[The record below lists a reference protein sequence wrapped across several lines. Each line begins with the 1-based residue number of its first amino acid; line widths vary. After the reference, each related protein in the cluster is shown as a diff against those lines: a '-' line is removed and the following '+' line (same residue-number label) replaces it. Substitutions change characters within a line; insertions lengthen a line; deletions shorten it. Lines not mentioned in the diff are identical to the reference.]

1 MKVKQWIVIFL
12 ILTILLSETISEC
25 KKVSKKSNKG
35 SKGKEVKKGKS
46 DHDEEDEFSQKLIEK
61 KLQKEEPWRWY
72 HIVGIG
78 IAILVGLR
86 VLGACCGCCVL
97 CCLGCLLT
105 VFGINIDPERRRR
118 ANRGSTDS
126 FAVSGSTVSS

>member
-1 MKVKQWIVIFL
+1 MKVKHWIVIFL

-25 KKVSKKSNKG
+25 KKVSTKSNKG

-46 DHDEEDEFSQKLIEK
+46 AHDEEDEFSQKLIEK

-86 VLGACCGCCVL
+86 VLGCFVF
-97 CCLGCLLT
+97 CCLACLLT

-118 ANRGSTDS
+118 ANRWITDS
-126 FAVSGSTVSS
+126 FAVSGSTVSSWE